1 MDEEE
6 TRGDKRGGAKEPLR
20 GQEAVLISMP
30 MVESRFWVY
39 QRLTLPLWQPMSMIV
54 VYMMNNNTYCSLLEC
69 KRVSELR
76 VGLGVPENH
85 TENFYTSASLTH
97 KSLY

>member
-1 MDEEE
+1 
-6 TRGDKRGGAKEPLR
+6 
-20 GQEAVLISMP
+20 
-30 MVESRFWVY
+30 
-39 QRLTLPLWQPMSMIV
+39 MSMIV
-54 VYMMNNNTYCSLLEC
+54 VYMMNNNTYCSLLES